1 MSRHISE
8 QYDSELESLRRL
20 LMEMGGLVERQ
31 LSTATRGFVTH
42 DTGLAEEVL
51 AVETEVNRLELAIDE
66 ECVHIIAR
74 RQPAARDL
82 RLLIGIM
89 KAGTDLERVGD
100 EACKIAKITA
110 LTAAFPI
117 PENGYAGVQN
127 MRDLVIRMLNTTLDA
142 FARLDLDAAY
152 EVIAADADVDAGF
165 VAIDRALLREIA
177 EQSDYVE
184 RSVNT
189 VWTARALERIG
200 DHAKNISEYIVY
212 VIRGRDVRHPGS
224 ARS

>member
-1 MSRHISE
+1 M
-8 QYDSELESLRRL
+8 
-20 LMEMGGLVERQ
+20 
-31 LSTATRGFVTH
+31 
-42 DTGLAEEVL
+42 
-51 AVETEVNRLELAIDE
+51 
-66 ECVHIIAR
+66 
-74 RQPAARDL
+74 
-82 RLLIGIM
+82 
-89 KAGTDLERVGD
+89 
-100 EACKIAKITA
+100 
-110 LTAAFPI
+110 
-117 PENGYAGVQN
+117 
-127 MRDLVIRMLNTTLDA
+127 IRMLNTTLDA

-177 EQSDYVE
+177 ERSDYVE

-224 ARS
+224 VRS